1 MSIFHTQRSWREL
14 VPLGRVERALASF
27 LLVLSSGM
35 AAPAS
40 AQDPGVPSQESAPP
54 TQDQAASTQEP
65 TASSQD
71 QKESAARSI
80 RCPTP
85 ANPRNFHFECLGKE
99 FDAIEETLTKDWAGF
114 RTELTKLGIT
124 PIVSYTAQFMDN
136 PSGGHNQGFTYAGT
150 LQAAIAW
157 DLHKLIGIPGLS
169 FNVGASWSS
178 GENLSSKYIGNV
190 FTVQS
195 AFTGSG
201 LVNLDQM
208 YLREQLFDSALTFAV
223 GRLAPA
229 NTFATLPVFSNYLN
243 DGINTGIGSLGIND
257 PTFTSSPPG
266 VEWGAQ
272 AIYNVTPFL
281 HMAVGVFNTNP
292 NAAAGNDHGVNF
304 AFQQGNT
311 GVLTVGQVNYL
322 VNQAPGE
329 TGLPG
334 QYTIGGFYDSNDFR
348 SLSNPSNMVA
358 GNYSVYAL
366 FQQMVYRDGEGSS
379 QKGLTVWGEVAFS
392 PKPSVN
398 TMPYFV
404 GAGMSYQGLIPG
416 RGQDIA
422 SLGVIYGTF
431 SGYIPSTS
439 AETVIEANYQVTL
452 ASWLSVT
459 PDVQYVI
466 KPTGSS
472 GIPNAFVIGA
482 QLAVTF

>member
-1 MSIFHTQRSWREL
+1 L
-14 VPLGRVERALASF
+14 Y
-27 LLVLSSGM
+27 
-35 AAPAS
+35 
-40 AQDPGVPSQESAPP
+40 
-54 TQDQAASTQEP
+54 
-65 TASSQD
+65 
-71 QKESAARSI
+71 
-80 RCPTP
+80 
-85 ANPRNFHFECLGKE
+85 FECLGKE
-99 FDAIEETLTKDWAGF
+99 FDAIEETLSKDWAGF

-124 PIVSYTAQFMDN
+124 PTASYTAQFMGN
-136 PSGGHNQGFTYAGT
+136 PSGGHSQGFTYAGT

-157 DLHKLIGIPGLS
+157 DLHKLFGIPGLS

-208 YLREQLFDSALTFAV
+208 YLQQQLFDGVLTLAA

-243 DGINTGIGSLGIND
+243 DGINTGVGSLGIND
-257 PTFTSSPPG
+257 STFTSSPPG

-272 AIYNVTPFL
+272 AIYNVRPSL
-281 HMAVGVFNTNP
+281 QIAVGIFNTNP
-292 NAAAGNDHGVNF
+292 DAAAGKDHGVNF

-322 VNQAPGE
+322 LNQSPGE

-334 QYTIGGFYDSNDFR
+334 QYSIGGFYDSNSFH
-348 SLSNPSNMVA
+348 SLSNPSSMVS
-358 GNYSVYAL
+358 GDYSLYGL
-366 FQQMVYRDGEGSS
+366 FQQMVYRDGGADS
-379 QKGLTVWGEVAFS
+379 QKGLTVWGEAAFS
-392 PKPSVN
+392 PKPSVS

-404 GAGMSYQGLIPG
+404 GAGMSYMGLIPG

-422 SLGVIYGTF
+422 SFGVICGTF

-439 AETVIEANYQVTL
+439 AETVLEVNYQVAVT
-452 ASWLSVT
+452 SWLSVT

-466 KPTGSS
+466 KPGGSS

>member
-1 MSIFHTQRSWREL
+1 MRIIPSRWFWRKL
-14 VPLGRVERALASF
+14 LPRGRVGRATAPF
-27 LLVLSSGM
+27 ILVLCSGM
-35 AAPAS
+35 VTPAS
-40 AQDPGVPSQESAPP
+40 AQDHGVPSQESTIP
-54 TQDQAASTQEP
+54 TQNQAASGREP

-85 ANPRNFHFECLGKE
+85 ANPRNLHFECLGKQ
-99 FDAIEETLTKDWAGF
+99 FDAIKETLTKDWAGF
-114 RTELTKLGIT
+114 RTQLTKLGIT
-124 PIVSYTAQFMDN
+124 PTASYTAQFMGN
-136 PSGGHNQGFTYAGT
+136 PSGGHSQGFTYAGT
-150 LQAAIAW
+150 LQAAIGW
-157 DLHKLIGIPGLS
+157 DFHELLGVPGLS

-208 YLREQLFDSALTFAV
+208 YLQQQLFEGVLTLAA

-243 DGINTGIGSLGIND
+243 DGINTGVGSLGIND

-272 AIYNVTPFL
+272 AIYSVTPSL
-281 HMAVGVFNTNP
+281 QVAVGLFNTNP
-292 NAAAGNDHGVNF
+292 YAAAGNDHGVNF

-322 VNQAPGE
+322 VNQSRGE
-329 TGLPG
+329 TGLQG
-334 QYTIGGFYDSNDFR
+334 QYTIGGFYDSNNFR
-348 SLSNPSNMVA
+348 SLSNPSSMVA
-358 GNYSVYAL
+358 GNYSLYAL
-366 FQQMVYRDGEGSS
+366 FQQMVYRDGGASS
-379 QKGLTVWGEVAFS
+379 QKGLTVWGEAAFS

-404 GAGMSYQGLIPG
+404 GAGMSYQGLIPS
-416 RGQDIA
+416 RGQDSA
-422 SLGVIYGTF
+422 SFGVICGTF

-439 AETVIEANYQVTL
+439 AETVIEANYQVAVT
-452 ASWLSVT
+452 SWLNVT

-466 KPTGSS
+466 RPGGSS